1 MASSARPQ
9 EETSMN
15 DLRRLGLGLAV
26 IAVLVSVGRLAV
38 AQQRQGPKGVSPKD
52 IEKLQALIDDYKR
65 LEPLKVTKINEN
77 IYLAKGGRG
86 GNDANVGFVVGKS
99 GVIFV
104 DSKNSP
110 ESEKD
115 VLAEIAKITPEPV
128 SAAIILHSDHE
139 FGITALPAGLTIIA
153 EENTKKEMELSTA
166 RDAVPRDYFPT
177 KTVANDETVTID
189 GVRVRLLHWAPA
201 HTSGDLVAYFPAQK
215 VVFAGDLLVTD
226 FPLTGTQIHP
236 DLHGSVAGW
245 IESVKRMLALD
256 ADTYVSGHGDLF
268 TRNDVRTK
276 LTLMQDKWDKMKSMV
291 TQGMSLDEIQKAL
304 GESTPPPQRN
314 AERIP
319 PPSVTTDVIYNEMT
333 KKD

>member
-1 MASSARPQ
+1 
-9 EETSMN
+9 MN
-15 DLRRLGLGLAV
+15 NLRRLALGLA
-26 IAVLVSVGRLAV
+26 AAAALVSVGGLAG
-38 AQQRQGPKGVSPKD
+38 AQQQEGPKGVSPKD

-86 GNDANVGFVVGKS
+86 GNDANVGFVVGTS

-128 SAAIILHSDHE
+128 NTAIILHSDHE

-153 EENTKKEMELSTA
+153 QENTKREMEVSTA

-177 KTVANDETVTID
+177 KTIGKDETMTLD
-189 GVRVRLLHWAPA
+189 GVRIRLLHWAPA
-201 HTSGDLVAYFPAQK
+201 HTSGDLTAWFPDQK
-215 VVFAGDLLVTD
+215 VVFAGDLIVTD
-226 FPLTGTQIHP
+226 FPLAGTQIHP
-236 DLHGSVAGW
+236 ELHGSVAGW
-245 IESVKRMLALD
+245 IESIQEMLALN

-268 TRNDVRTK
+268 TKNDVRTK
-276 LTLMQDKWDKMKSMV
+276 LAFLQDKWDRMKAMV
-291 TQGMSLDEIQKAL
+291 AQGKSLDEIKTAL
-304 GESTPPPQRN
+304 GESTAPPQRN
-314 AERIP
+314 AQGNLP
-319 PPSVTTDVIYNEMT
+319 PPTTTEIIYSEMT
-333 KKD
+333 SKK

>member
-1 MASSARPQ
+1 
-9 EETSMN
+9 MN
-15 DLRRLGLGLAV
+15 YFRELALGLAA
-26 IAVLVSVGRLAV
+26 IAALVSVATLAD
-38 AQQRQGPKGVSPKD
+38 AQQQWPKGVSDKD
-52 IEKLQALIDDYKR
+52 IQSLQALIDAYRRQD
-65 LEPLKVTKINEN
+65 PLKVTKLGEN
-77 IYLAKGGRG
+77 LYLAKGGRG
-86 GNDANVGFVVGKS
+86 GNDANVGFAVGQN

-115 VLAEIAKITPEPV
+115 VLDEIAKITPEPV
-128 SAAIILHSDHE
+128 NTAIILHSDHE
-139 FGITALPAGLTIIA
+139 KGVIALPAGLTIIA
-153 EENTKKEMELSTA
+153 QENTKKEMEVSTA

-177 KTVANDETVTID
+177 KIIAKDETMTID

-201 HTSGDLVAYFPAQK
+201 HTGGALVAYFPAQK

-236 DLHGSVAGW
+236 ELHGSVAGW
-245 IESVKRMLALD
+245 IESVERMYALD

-268 TRNDVRTK
+268 TKSDVRTK
-276 LTLMQDKWDKMKSMV
+276 LVLMQDKWDKMKSMV
-291 TQGMSLDEIQKAL
+291 AQGKSLEEIKTAL

-319 PPSVTTDVIYNEMT
+319 PPSVTTEVIYYEMT
-333 KKD
+333 KKE